1 MWPKSLHSWSTRW
14 MESKL
19 RLSTRWKERVLLDL
33 SHGRGPR
40 APLPAVPLPTLY
52 LLKFP
57 SPPRSSA
64 CQPRPKAPPSLE
76 VSGNPQKFL
85 QPLHLLSYLP
95 GMPFLTS
102 LPVPTEFVHSLIR
115 HVCWMLTLGQAES
128 YAQGITAVRELRD
141 LGIRQVQAHTRAHT
155 ITSCT
160 DRSRPYQGKEKV
172 RVRSHLMDRRN
183 MI

>member
-52 LLKFP
+52 PLKFP

-85 QPLHLLSYLP
+85 WPLHLLFYLP

-102 LPVPTEFVHSLIR
+102 LPGPTEFVHSLIR

-128 YAQGITAVRELRD
+128 YAQGITAVRELRE
-141 LGIRQVQAHTRAHT
+141 LGIRQVQAHTHAHT

-172 RVRSHLMDRRN
+172 RVRSH
-183 MI
+183 